1 MARDLPS
8 TPSPAVL
15 RRVAVDAAAGRVPAL
30 RAAFRAG
37 PCVPTTAA
45 HPSLKTNHH
54 DLVTE
59 YDRATEAALV
69 RALTDAVPGSQVL
82 GEETGAH
89 GDPEHP
95 LRWIVDPIDGTS
107 NFTHGFAMFSVSI
120 AAEVDGELVAA
131 AIADP
136 AAGQVF
142 SSDDTGAWLAALRWS
157 SPNTAAP
164 PCPDSPEK
172 ASDARQAGAV
182 VVTEERP
189 LAEVARPAPDAALGE
204 HGLNLVTSY
213 PAGEALAL
221 EGSAALERFGELVRT
236 YATVRRTVSGALELA
251 YTAAGWADAA
261 LYVDTK
267 PWDVA
272 AGVHLL
278 RAAGGTWVGGDHTTP
293 FALALAPGRSAPTAL
308 QVLDDIIRTRL
319 TAGT

>member
-1 MARDLPS
+1 MARDLLS
-8 TPSPAVL
+8 VPSPAAL
-15 RRVAVDAAAGRVPAL
+15 RRLAVDAAAARVPAL
-30 RAAFRAG
+30 RAAFRVG
-37 PCVPTTAA
+37 PSFPTTAA

-59 YDRATEAALV
+59 FDRSTEAALV
-69 RALTDAVPGSQVL
+69 RALTEAVPGSRVL

-89 GDPEHP
+89 GDPDHP

-120 AAEVDGELVAA
+120 AAELDGELVAG

-142 SSDDTGAWLAALRWS
+142 SSDDTGAYL
-157 SPNTAAP
+157 
-164 PCPDSPEK
+164 D
-172 ASDARQAGAV
+172 
-182 VVTEERP
+182 ERP
-189 LAEVARPAPDAALGE
+189 LAEVSRPAPDPSLGE
-204 HGLNLVTSY
+204 RGLNLVTSY

-251 YTAAGWADAA
+251 HTAAGWADAA

-267 PWDVA
+267 PWDVT

-278 RAAGGTWVGGDHTTP
+278 RAAGGTWVGGDHTAP
-293 FALALAPGRSAPTAL
+293 VALALAPGRTAPTARRI
-308 QVLDDIIRTRL
+308 LDDIIETRV
-319 TAGT
+319 TSGT